1 MDIDK
6 TIRGPFRWLTIAFIL
21 FVISLAGLLI
31 IFGQKDSGHEFPE
44 PIGLLSFLMV
54 VISWAAYLLILGR
67 LARKLNKSPTIW
79 VGLTWAFTPFGP
91 FFSYFMMWSAIRS
104 NKGRST

>member
-6 TIRGPFRWLTIAFIL
+6 TVRGPFRWLTIAFIL

-31 IFGQKDSGHEFPE
+31 IFDQKDSGREFSE
-44 PIGLLSFLMV
+44 AIELLTFLTLA
-54 VISWAAYLLILGR
+54 ISWATYLLILGR

-79 VGLTWAFTPFGP
+79 VGLTWAFTPFAP
-91 FFSYFMMWSAIRS
+91 LFSYFMMWSAIRS
-104 NKGRST
+104 NKELST